1 MARGNGFKLKE
12 GRFRLGVRNTL
23 STIRVLSHWNGLPR
37 EVVNVLSFETFRA
50 RLYRALSNMI
60 WLSLFIAGELDKMV
74 FKGPFN
80 ANDSTIL

>member
-1 MARGNGFKLKE
+1 M
-12 GRFRLGVRNTL
+12 GVRNTL

-60 WLSLFIAGELDKMV
+60 WLSLFIAGEL
-74 FKGPFN
+74 
-80 ANDSTIL
+80 A